1 MVWEKKRIRKAENYP
16 LGFALLSSPSDFPAS
31 KFDFLASMRPRQKK
45 KKHPLSYHY
54 QRIFLPST
62 ISQPAFL
69 DYLFHCLT
77 KNRTSWFHEKL
88 KTKTSLVYVISE
100 RQKNLVFPIL
110 VIFPPFPHFFDVHDF
125 HARSFFTLEFFCHT
139 FDKSLEYISVR
150 YLLVFCH
157 SQHGDSLVTDKN
169 LHWQLFSDKKLS

>member
-1 MVWEKKRIRKAENYP
+1 MVWEKSVTAEAETTP
-16 LGFALLSSPSDFPAS
+16 LFLLSVLALGFSTLEVWLSSLYATSTKEEKAPS
-31 KFDFLASMRPRQKK
+31 
-45 KKHPLSYHY
+45 
-54 QRIFLPST
+54 FLPLPKDFSA
-62 ISQPAFL
+62 IDDLQASFFR
-69 DYLFHCLT
+69 LFIALFDE
-77 KNRTSWFHEKL
+77 NRTSWFHKKL

-157 SQHGDSLVTDKN
+157 SQHGDSFVTDKN